1 VAGQSFGFSSRSINQ
16 SLTEAAAG
24 FEEELPVCAFRFI
37 VRYGFVFVTRRRFD
51 ISSAASF
58 SFGRQLSHPLVFRKG
73 IALFLRKASRN
84 LVMSVVPLKNP
95 WRVFAVVSALIFVYA
110 SVLVKLSHDW
120 WLDENYSHGLL
131 IPFVIGYILWSERDK
146 LRQGSYKPS
155 LLWGGAAILL
165 ALFALWTGVAGAELF
180 VQRTS
185 LVLMLAGVIVYF
197 WGGRLLRLVWVPL
210 ILLLLAIPIPVIVLN
225 KIAFPLQLFA
235 SRCAVWSMRLF
246 DIPVLRQGN
255 VIELMPL
262 NSLETKKLEVVEACS
277 GIRSL
282 MTLVTLAVVFAYFTY
297 PRASSGPG
305 DTAGGSRT
313 TGLLRAFK
321 SWGVWRS
328 TLLVLSAVPIAIFT
342 NAFRVSGTGVLARYY
357 GTKVADG
364 FFHTFS
370 GWLVYVS
377 AFGLLF
383 LFGWGLDR
391 LATWFSN
398 YSSGKGN
405 ALQPVD
411 MRKAAAPLGAAIAQ
425 PEGTELS
432 E

>member
-1 VAGQSFGFSSRSINQ
+1 
-16 SLTEAAAG
+16 
-24 FEEELPVCAFRFI
+24 
-37 VRYGFVFVTRRRFD
+37 
-51 ISSAASF
+51 
-58 SFGRQLSHPLVFRKG
+58 
-73 IALFLRKASRN
+73 
-84 LVMSVVPLKNP
+84 MSVVPLKNP

-120 WLDENYSHGLL
+120 WVDENYSHGLL

-210 ILLLLAIPIPVIVLN
+210 SLLLLAIPIPVIVFN

-297 PRASSGPG
+297 PRGSSG
-305 DTAGGSRT
+305 TGGVVNESESKGLFSR
-313 TGLLRAFK
+313 LR
-321 SWGVWRS
+321 SWGSWRS
-328 TLLVLSAVPIAIFT
+328 TLIVLSAFPIAIVT
-342 NAFRVSGTGVLARYY
+342 NALRVSGTGVLARYY

-364 FFHTFS
+364 FFHSFS
-370 GWLVYVS
+370 GWIIYIA
-377 AFGLLF
+377 AFLLLF
-383 LFGWGLDR
+383 AFGWGLDR
-391 LATWFSN
+391 LATLFSAHATIKPPVESDQVDFIKPSLG
-398 YSSGKGN
+398 SSPK
-405 ALQPVD
+405 V
-411 MRKAAAPLGAAIAQ
+411 AQ
-425 PEGTELS
+425 SEGTE
-432 E
+432 